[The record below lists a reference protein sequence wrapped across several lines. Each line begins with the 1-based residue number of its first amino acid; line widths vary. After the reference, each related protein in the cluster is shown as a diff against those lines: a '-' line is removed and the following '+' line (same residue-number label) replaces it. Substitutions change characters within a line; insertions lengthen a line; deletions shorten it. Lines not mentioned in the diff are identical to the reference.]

1 MKKILFVVPLP
12 PPMHGTTFIN
22 SKILNN
28 VNIKKYFKIYFLNS
42 SQSRNFSQLGLI
54 KINKLILFLT
64 NYFNLIKKLILTKP
78 DLIYFNPS
86 PRGIGFY
93 RDIFYIFLFK
103 IFKKKI
109 VFHLHGKGFY
119 DMYKNSFFMKILLVN
134 LFKNINLICLSKKLI
149 EDIKLFYDKNMKIF
163 ILNNFSLSHS
173 KTVHKNKDFTFV
185 YLSNLI
191 PDKGIMT
198 FLDAI
203 TLLNNKSNKNF
214 KAKVIGDT
222 IDRDFLKKIKKK
234 IRKLPNVKYFGKLY
248 GKNKFKELNNSNVFV
263 LPTYYSNEAFPIS
276 ILEAMS
282 LNLPIISSRTGG
294 IPDIVKHNKTGFLI
308 KKNNSDQ
315 YAKYMS
321 FYLNNKKLAFIH
333 GINAKNEYNN
343 KYTEDIFEKKLI
355 TILKKII

>member
-1 MKKILFVVPLP
+1 
-12 PPMHGTTFIN
+12 
-22 SKILNN
+22 
-28 VNIKKYFKIYFLNS
+28 
-42 SQSRNFSQLGLI
+42 
-54 KINKLILFLT
+54 
-64 NYFNLIKKLILTKP
+64 
-78 DLIYFNPS
+78 
-86 PRGIGFY
+86 
-93 RDIFYIFLFK
+93 
-103 IFKKKI
+103 
-109 VFHLHGKGFY
+109 
-119 DMYKNSFFMKILLVN
+119 MKILLIN
-134 LFKNINLICLSKKLI
+134 LFKNINLICLSKKLVD
-149 EDIKLFYDKNMKIF
+149 DIKLFCDKKKKIF
-163 ILNNFSLSHS
+163 ILNNFSTTQF
-173 KTVHKNKDFTFV
+173 KTLKKKKDFTFI

-203 TLLNNKSNKNF
+203 TFLNNQNYKNF

-222 IDRDFLKKIKKK
+222 TNIDFLKKIKKK